1 MTDKA
6 MKFSPLRSAEAIYQD
21 LLKNR
26 SDVSVDARKA
36 TEIWLIFR
44 RTRIAV
50 GQVESFENRAFL
62 QAALM
67 SAIEGSFAMGW
78 VETIF
83 RSAYKPTAS
92 VQGIIKSLAKKALK
106 IYYRNWKN
114 ESPELYQSVIDT
126 IAYSHKPYFDMI
138 ESGLDI

>member
-126 IAYSHKPYFDMI
+126 ISYSHKPYFDMI
-138 ESGLDI
+138 ESGLEI